1 MHSKEMKLDCPPLEG
16 NLSHFIVLLMLL
28 YHESQQSSNCIP
40 KCSDGGLKDKN
51 DIKVCF
57 ENV

>member
-1 MHSKEMKLDCPPLEG
+1 MHPKEMKLDCPPLEG

-28 YHESQQSSNCIP
+28 YHESQQSSIP
-40 KCSDGGLKDKN
+40 KCSAGGLKDKN